1 MKKSRAMLSL
11 IVLCAAGCGQL
22 RPVAPPIVLS
32 QRTVTVS
39 AEDPFITM
47 EDGTRIPVDG
57 VATGQPLRFVV
68 TQTRDGQ
75 GNVSVD
81 VHPVAEPIPKL
92 EEPSRDSP

>member
-11 IVLCAAGCGQL
+11 TVLLAAGCGQL

-39 AEDPFITM
+39 ADDPFITM

-57 VATGQPLRFVV
+57 VATDQPLQLLV
-68 TQTRDGQ
+68 TQTRDSQ

-81 VHPVAEPIPKL
+81 VQPVAEPIP
-92 EEPSRDSP
+92 